1 MINRKRLVFFLIFI
15 LLSNC
20 SFDKMTGIWGGSEK
34 EKRRISELEK
44 KQKQIIDIERVYSSE
59 NIYNDEIPLTK
70 GVSLSKSRK
79 NHKSAK
85 K

>member
-1 MINRKRLVFFLIFI
+1 MINRKSLVFFLIYI

-20 SFDKMTGIWGGSEK
+20 SFDNKTGIWSGNEK

-44 KQKQIIDIERVYSSE
+44 KQKQIVDIERVYSSE

-70 GVSLSKSRK
+70 DISLFI
-79 NHKSAK
+79 
-85 K
+85 